1 MSVVSTEEQPVKA
14 LALRKLF
21 ASILIVGLLAG
32 IAIPVYIN
40 QVKKGHDARVQANL
54 NSIASSIVAAVSGG
68 QKNAPT
74 LEVSGRTVT
83 LDGNTVTTLSPG
95 VVLGTLHWVSA
106 DSWCIDAKD
115 PAGKHAEET
124 GYMYKAA
131 DAKVK
136 TGQCA

>member
-1 MSVVSTEEQPVKA
+1 MSVVSPEERTVNG
-14 LALRKLF
+14 LAWRRLF

-32 IAIPVYIN
+32 IAVPLYLD

-54 NSIASSIVAAVSGG
+54 NAIASGIVAAVSSG
-68 QKNAPT
+68 QEDPPT

-83 LDGNTVTTLSPG
+83 LDGNPVTTLSPG
-95 VVLGTLHWVSA
+95 VVLGTLHW
-106 DSWCIDAKD
+106 DSTDAWCIDAMD
-115 PAGKHAEET
+115 PAGKHAEEP

-131 DAKVK
+131 DEKTR